1 MEFVPLSDVTLRTL
15 ALDDPVLKRVF
26 HGVHPSD
33 GLPSRPPRTTRAAYI
48 VNTDPRGE
56 PGQHWLGLWT
66 EKNRCEVMDSYGL
79 PITTYQAPDLEKW
92 IEDEW
97 DSVQWNDRTLQ
108 ALNSTACGHY
118 ALMFLKDRVRGRTM
132 HEFVQTFSP
141 HDFVANDRT
150 VGRQV
155 RRQIVKEYNA
165 LPSLQCCTPHEL
177 ILRH

>member
-1 MEFVPLSDVTLRTL
+1 MSGVHCQYGSTRGTGSTLVRTL
-15 ALDDPVLKRVF
+15 D
-26 HGVHPSD
+26 
-33 GLPSRPPRTTRAAYI
+33 
-48 VNTDPRGE
+48 
-56 PGQHWLGLWT
+56 

-79 PITTYQAPDLEKW
+79 PITTYHVPDLERWLK
-92 IEDEW
+92 DEW

-118 ALMFLKDRVRGRTM
+118 ALMFLKERVRRRTM
-132 HEFVQTFSP
+132 LEFVQRFSP
-141 HDFVANDRT
+141 HDFVANDRA

-155 RRQIVKEYNA
+155 RRQIVKELNT